1 MGFDLTHFL
10 IFDSYSLQDREKKAA
25 KKAAASVSVTTE
37 EPTEATADMVSE
49 TGTADE
55 AVQAIAA
62 PKTKGKKEKTTV
74 RSRGKAKG
82 PDSLPKIILKRKKA
96 TNYWT
101 WAAAIAAIL
110 AVLLSALG
118 YYYMM

>member
-1 MGFDLTHFL
+1 MESELKHFL
-10 IFDSYSLQDREKKAA
+10 ILDSYSLQDREKKAA

-55 AVQAIAA
+55 AVQAVAA
-62 PKTKGKKEKTTV
+62 PKSKGRKEKTTV

-82 PDSLPKIILKRKKA
+82 PDSLPKILKRKKA

-101 WAAAIAAIL
+101 WAAASAAIL